1 MPQGIQACS
10 IALHAKMVG
19 TVRMVENSARL
30 GLKEA
35 VIVKVHLLCLVAMTM
50 DILLSEVGEIMNLEN
65 VKKHGLIRMVF
76 SMEAP
81 NSTD

>member
-1 MPQGIQACS
+1 
-10 IALHAKMVG
+10 MVG

-35 VIVKVHLLCLVAMTM
+35 VIVKVHLQCLVAMTM

-81 NSTD
+81 YSTD

>member
-1 MPQGIQACS
+1 MPLGIQACNF
-10 IALHAKMVG
+10 ALHAKMVG
-19 TVRMVENSARL
+19 TVRMVENLARL
-30 GLKEA
+30 GLKED

-50 DILLSEVGEIMNLEN
+50 AILLSEVGEIMNLGN

-81 NSTD
+81 NSID